1 MIRRYSLIFFS
12 LFSFVVIF
20 SNVAI
25 AQNAEEGDLSEIAE
39 TIVGLTNDVNAF
51 TLLLIAWVLT
61 SIIYFGGGLW
71 ERTNEQK
78 ERKEAD
84 NRSDKNLEKFQ
95 SISERFINL
104 AEKFPERIEA
114 LEEVAQKNSELIER
128 QVNLWKIE
136 KDNMKRGFSA
146 TLKTQKE
153 EHGRILETINNNFD
167 KFIDGIGDK
176 FSKAIMD
183 GQIKVAQILS
193 DKFTKELGTIS
204 TELHEIRKRIDISL
218 LSPSEHNHN
227 EIPFEDDYAGVEDI
241 DLSDED

>member
-95 SISERFINL
+95 SISEKFVLL
-104 AEKFPERIEA
+104 AEEFTEKFPERIEA
-114 LEEVAQKNSELIER
+114 LEEVAERNSELIER

-153 EHGRILETINNNFD
+153 EHSRILEAINGNFD

-176 FSKAIMD
+176 FSKAIVD
-183 GQIKVAQILS
+183 GQIKIAQIMS
-193 DKFTKELGTIS
+193 DKFSQELRVLSGDIQDIKTKIETVYPGKDGY
-204 TELHEIRKRIDISL
+204 HID
-218 LSPSEHNHN
+218 
-227 EIPFEDDYAGVEDI
+227 DDPQPNQD
-241 DLSDED
+241 